1 MTGPARY
8 VAVLSIGSNM
18 PGDLPSPAAQVVRA
32 GRRLTGPHTRIVEAS
47 RHFATP
53 PWGGVE
59 QQDFVNQSLTVE
71 TDLPPLELLRHCQA
85 VERAAQRRRE
95 VRWGPRTL
103 DVDVVW
109 MAEILSDAQRDVR
122 PLTSTDQDWGETLI
136 LPHPRAHERAFVV
149 VPWLDLAIAGQPWCI
164 VGGSTIAELLS
175 TLDPQEVAQVQA
187 IEAVETQCSP
197 QK

>member
-1 MTGPARY
+1 MTHPARY

-18 PGDLPSPAAQVVRA
+18 PGDLPSPTAQLGRA
-32 GRRLTGPHTRIVEAS
+32 RQLISTAHTRIVDSS

-71 TDLPPLELLRHCQA
+71 TELPPLDLLRHCQSA
-85 VERAAQRRRE
+85 ERAAQRHRE

-109 MAEILSDAQRDVR
+109 IGEFLSDAQRGVQ
-122 PLTSTDQDWGETLI
+122 PVTSADQGWGDTLI
-136 LPHPRAHERAFVV
+136 LPHPRAHLRAFVL
-149 VPWLDLAIAGQPWCI
+149 VPWLDLAIARQPWCT

-175 TLDPQEVAQVQA
+175 TLDPQEVAEVQA
-187 IEAVETQCSP
+187 IEAVETECNP